1 MKQVASKFPGECF
14 GELALMTISPRAAT
28 VLVNSNSATIFTLER
43 QEFQHFLVSSGIHAA
58 QSTFSFQGIPEA
70 PEFPLDFVVVP
81 KALPFYPNCSVLL
94 PHFELA
100 RSPSISS
107 SDSGETT
114 TRGSQSVRGRATTV
128 SSGHSSHV
136 HVRGLLMQ
144 PWPDALNDSMVDV
157 LCIPPYPSSFF
168 ENQILT

>member
-1 MKQVASKFPGECF
+1 
-14 GELALMTISPRAAT
+14 MTISPRAAT

-58 QSTFSFQGIPEA
+58 QSTFSFQGMPEA

-114 TRGSQSVRGRATTV
+114 TRGSQSDTTTRGSQSVRGRATTV

-144 PWPDALNDSMVDV
+144 PWPDALNDSVVDV
-157 LCIPPYPSSFF
+157 LSIPPYPSSFF

>member
-43 QEFQHFLVSSGIHAA
+43 QEFQHFLVSSGIHSA

-81 KALPFYPNCSVLL
+81 KALPFHPNCSVLL

-107 SDSGETT
+107 SDAGETT

-157 LCIPPYPSSFF
+157 FSIPPYPSSFF